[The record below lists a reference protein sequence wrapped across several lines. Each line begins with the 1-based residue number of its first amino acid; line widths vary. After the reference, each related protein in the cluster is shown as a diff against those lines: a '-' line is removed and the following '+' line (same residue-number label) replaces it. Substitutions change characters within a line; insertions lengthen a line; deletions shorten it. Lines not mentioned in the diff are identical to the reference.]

1 MGDFEYLK
9 EDEEPTGVGADI
21 FVRKRKPGPAVGVG
35 YYIDIYENGVKIQSV
50 DAKTKKDVKQILDE
64 YKGKYNTLRS
74 FEIESQQHVTYKTKE
89 ERGETPLKD
98 TEEELKSKET
108 ATPER
113 GETAMQAIDQIL
125 LKKAST
131 IENLLNRLKDPT
143 LPVRRWAA
151 DTAVEQGSVD
161 FLPETPP
168 AGGAEDDA
176 DVTEQTVANQMI
188 AKLVEYTQDN
198 AQKPVDE
205 LYNGIKHWMSLVKK
219 KLKDWEKMAGKTL
232 DRALIANQIKNV
244 VTSGNVETIKQ
255 SSGID
260 VTPDIATALQ
270 KVTLMEIGSAQDKGI
285 LAESMGRAASL
296 EEDVAKIIGVVSKAP
311 EAEAKYEAAQALKE
325 TFGDSIPD
333 IVQMLPETFH
343 GKAVEKA
350 IKEMEQDAMDKSDS
364 INTTAVNPTSMN
376 PTVEISIKAFW
387 SYASETTKTASI
399 ETLFEEWVNKEGI
412 SLEEARNVYAAIKE
426 NISTIFENR
435 TAIVEADPILKILIS
450 NPRGE
455 LFSEEHIKVDERSF
469 RSPTGKILI
478 SENKSGPE
486 YVSGKA
492 GSISKELDNFFL
504 SNQDLLVP
512 REYTNKN
519 PDTRFIDKA
528 IYTIENAI
536 IGNIKQFPTLYGA
549 IVNALAT
556 TKNGVVR
563 ISFYEYDGGI
573 KAFSAIWKDSALVIS
588 ADEAKEEAAAEGT
601 EEAPEP
607 DFE

>member
-35 YYIDIYENGVKIQSV
+35 YYVDIYENGVKIQSI

-64 YKGKYNTLRS
+64 YKGKYNTMRS

-98 TEEELKSKET
+98 TEQELKSKET
-108 ATPER
+108 VTPER

-151 DTAVEQGSVD
+151 DTSVEQGSVD

-168 AGGAEDDA
+168 AGGAEGDA

-188 AKLVEYTQDN
+188 AKLVEYTQSN
-198 AQKPVDE
+198 VQKPVDE

-296 EEDVAKIIGVVSKAP
+296 EEAVAKVIGVVSKAP

-364 INTTAVNPTSMN
+364 ISTTAVNPTSMN

-387 SYASETTKTASI
+387 KYVKDTQKTAALDV
-399 ETLFEEWVNKEGI
+399 LFEEWINSQNI
-412 SLEEARNVYAAIKE
+412 DIDTTRLIYATICNE
-426 NISTIFENR
+426 VTTIFEDR
-435 TAIVEADPILKILIS
+435 TAVVTGDAIFYIEIADAKNVSHFEGYVAFMHGIVPRPIVKATGPEIYGKNVISSKAIRIEKELEKSIL
-450 NPRGE
+450 G
-455 LFSEEHIKVDERSF
+455 FTSEEDA
-469 RSPTGKILI
+469 GKMQEELEKAVH
-478 SENKSGPE
+478 SVPETYELVHSG
-486 YVSGKA
+486 G
-492 GSISKELDNFFL
+492 
-504 SNQDLLVP
+504 
-512 REYTNKN
+512 
-519 PDTRFIDKA
+519 
-528 IYTIENAI
+528 AI
-536 IGNIKQFPTLYGA
+536 I
-549 IVNALAT
+549 
-556 TKNGVVR
+556 
-563 ISFYEYDGGI
+563 SFSPDLREQ
-573 KAFSAIWKDSALVIS
+573 V
-588 ADEAKEEAAAEGT
+588 AEQ
-601 EEAPEP
+601 
-607 DFE
+607 